1 VFWRVFR
8 GAGEDEIGVV
18 KKTIAEKHKTEGEKS
33 LPSLAP
39 SPSPNPRYDNDAS
52 VECVASGKAK
62 KEKHRMKK
70 GAPQKNKK

>member
-1 VFWRVFR
+1 MCVCVCVFWRVFR

-39 SPSPNPRYDNDAS
+39 SPSPKLRY
-52 VECVASGKAK
+52 
-62 KEKHRMKK
+62 EKRRVCEVCC
-70 GAPQKNKK
+70 